1 MAYAQWV
8 VMTVGATGTTLS
20 IKNAQVAWGK
30 FFQYNDKDRE
40 VSSDDINKI
49 QITSGSVAVIASCGR
64 EDAASGTEGSFDI
77 VPWAAWSRS
86 RLAWPRGDIYVGE
99 ISWTAWPQS
108 YPGKPH
114 PANLRSLQKSKKVE

>member
-49 QITSGSVAVIASCGR
+49 SDYLRKCGR
-64 EDAASGTEGSFDI
+64 YSVVRE
-77 VPWAAWSRS
+77 
-86 RLAWPRGDIYVGE
+86 RGCLVWYGRVF
-99 ISWTAWPQS
+99 
-108 YPGKPH
+108 
-114 PANLRSLQKSKKVE
+114 